1 MKLNEL
7 CEGERP
13 REKML
18 SLGPRS
24 LGTPELLAILLRTGT
39 RDRNVVDLGHQ
50 LLASADGS
58 LLKLSSAPLEAL
70 CRIPGI
76 KKDKAATL
84 MAAFELGRRFLSE
97 ASWLPETPVTRA
109 EQVYRMMIPRMK
121 GMAHEE
127 CWVILLNIA
136 LCPVGKELMTR
147 GGSETTTIVAKDILK
162 KALEYG
168 AHGIILVHNHPSGN
182 PHPSAGDISCT
193 KGLERAAS
201 AMDIRLYDHIIIA
214 DDSFYSFADDRT
226 TTDMEL

>member
-7 CEGERP
+7 YEGERP

-39 RDRNVVDLGHQ
+39 RERNVVDLGHQ

-97 ASWLPETPVTRA
+97 ASWLPATPVTTP

-121 GMAHEE
+121 GLSHEE
-127 CWVILLNIA
+127 CWVVLLNRAQYPIA
-136 LCPVGKELMTR
+136 REQMSF
-147 GGSETTTIVAKDILK
+147 GGTDTTTIVIKDILK
-162 KALEYG
+162 RALDHG
-168 AHGIILVHNHPSGN
+168 AHGIILVHNHPAGN
-182 PHPSAGDISCT
+182 PHPSAADVTVTQS
-193 KGLERAAS
+193 LERAAR
-201 AMDIRLYDHIIIA
+201 AMEMVLYDHVIVA
-214 DDSFYSFADDRT
+214 DDCFYSYSEDRLVT
-226 TTDMEL
+226 EL